1 MEGRK
6 IVLVV
11 EDDVRLLRLIIKKL
25 EVSGISSVSAVS
37 VKEGLELLEKND
49 ISVIWLDH
57 YLMGKE
63 NGLDFVATIKKDD
76 SPWKNIPIIIV
87 SNTATSDKV
96 QSYMKLGVHK
106 YYTKADTNLERV
118 VSDIE
123 EILKEQE

>member
-1 MEGRK
+1 MDK
-6 IVLVV
+6 KVVLVV
-11 EDDVRLLRLIIKKL
+11 EDDSRLLRLIVKKL
-25 EVSGISSVSAVS
+25 EVSGISSVSAIS
-37 VKEGLELLEKND
+37 VKDGLELLEKND

-57 YLMGKE
+57 YLIGKE
-63 NGLDFVATIKKDD
+63 NGLDFVATVKRDD

-118 VSDIE
+118 VADIE
-123 EILKEQE
+123 KILKSE